1 MLGTKTKARAAIPW
15 KPREGFLRP
24 VGGTLSASL
33 MVAKART
40 ASAAHHGYQAVDVL
54 LGV

>member
-40 ASAAHHGYQAVDVL
+40 ASAARHGYQAVDVL